1 MQIGRLGV
9 WTWLDSFPAPEAA
22 EFARRIEAW
31 GYSALWIPEAIGRD
45 PFSFLG
51 YLAASTRTLLL
62 ATGIANIYA
71 RDPMSMRATQKT
83 LAELS
88 DGRLVLGLGVSHE
101 HLVTRV
107 RGHAYQ
113 KPVAT
118 MRAYLEAM
126 ETALY
131 QGAQPKE
138 EAPIL
143 LAALRPKMLALA
155 AQKTRG
161 AHPYFV
167 PPEHTARAR
176 EILGRGPWLCP
187 EQMVLLETNPSKAR
201 EIARRNMAIY
211 TGLPNYQNNLRELGF
226 GDADFAGGGSDRLV
240 DAIVAWGDEKAIAA
254 RIRAHHDAGADHVCI
269 QPFRPDGKPG
279 PDLRVLEALAP
290 QGREAA
296 AQRAEGERRQA
307 PAKSGS

>member
-9 WTWLDSFPAPEAA
+9 WNWLDGFSAPEAV
-22 EFARRIEAW
+22 EFARRVEAW
-31 GYSALWIPEAIGRD
+31 GYSALWIPEAVGRD
-45 PFSFLG
+45 PFSLIG
-51 YLAASTRTLLL
+51 WLSAGTRTLLL

-71 RDPMSMRATQKT
+71 RDAMSMRAIQQT

-88 DGRLVLGLGVSHE
+88 NGRLVLGIGVSHE
-101 HLVTRV
+101 PLVTSL
-107 RGHAYQ
+107 RGHVYQ

-126 ETALY
+126 KKAPY
-131 QGAQPKE
+131 QGPQPAQ
-138 EAPIL
+138 EAPVV

-155 AQKTRG
+155 AQHARG

-187 EQMVLLETNPSKAR
+187 ELKVVWETDPSKAR
-201 EIARRNMAIY
+201 AVARQAMAIY
-211 TGLPNYQNNLRELGF
+211 TSLPNYQNNLRELGF
-226 GDADFAGGGSDRLV
+226 SDADFAGGGSDRLV
-240 DAIVAWGDEKAIAA
+240 DAIVAWGDEKAIRA

-269 QPFRPDGKPG
+269 QALRPDGKPG

-290 QGREAA
+290 
-296 AQRAEGERRQA
+296 RA
-307 PAKSGS
+307 S